1 MENSKTIATKAFTQA
16 CVYIGCI
23 LVALLV
29 LRAAEVFLVI
39 FGGILFAILF
49 HGVAKWTSGKTGIPD
64 NWALLLCF
72 ALALSVLG
80 VGVWAIAPDVSK
92 QATELADRMP
102 KAVRQLEAQMRQYD
116 WASSLLDQKDRIQ
129 KLLPSGSDA
138 VGVATGFFASTF
150 GALGNL
156 VIALAVGLFL
166 TISPSIYTKGLLH
179 LVSIDKRN
187 RTAEVLHATDD
198 ALASWLI
205 AKMIAMLMIGVLT
218 TLGLWWIGIDLAL
231 VLGVIAALL
240 SFIPNVGPLI
250 ALAPALLIALI
261 SGPDTVIYVVLL
273 YVGIQAIESYGM
285 TPLLQQRMVD
295 LPPALTISMQLLL
308 GVLAGALGIILATP
322 LTASAMVMVK
332 MWYVEDLLGDKTA
345 GDQ

>member
-1 MENSKTIATKAFTQA
+1 LLRPQSGLIYI
-16 CVYIGCI
+16 VHSIYIGCV

-29 LRAAEVFLVI
+29 LRAAEVFLVV

-49 HGVAKWTSGKTGIPD
+49 HGVAKWTSRKTGIPGK
-64 NWALLLCF
+64 WALLLCF
-72 ALALSVLG
+72 AVALSVLG
-80 VGVWAIAPDVSK
+80 IGVWSIAPDVSK

-102 KAVRQLEAQMRQYD
+102 IAVRQLEEQMRQYD
-116 WASSLLDQKDRIQ
+116 WANSLLGQKDRIE

-166 TISPSIYTKGLLH
+166 TISPSIYIKGLLH
-179 LVSIDKRN
+179 LVPIDKRN
-187 RTAEVLHATDD
+187 RTTEVLHATGD

-250 ALAPALLIALI
+250 ALIPAVLIALV
-261 SGPDTVIYVVLL
+261 SGPDTAFYVVLL
-273 YVGIQAIESYGM
+273 YIGIQAIESYGI

-322 LTASAMVMVK
+322 LTAAAMEMIK

>member
-1 MENSKTIATKAFTQA
+1 LLRPQSGLIYI
-16 CVYIGCI
+16 VHSIYIGCV

-29 LRAAEVFLVI
+29 LRAAEVFLVV

-49 HGVAKWTSGKTGIPD
+49 HGVAKWTSRKTGIPGK
-64 NWALLLCF
+64 WALLLCF
-72 ALALSVLG
+72 AVALSVLG
-80 VGVWAIAPDVSK
+80 IGVWSIAPDVSK

-102 KAVRQLEAQMRQYD
+102 IAVRQLEEQMRQYD
-116 WASSLLDQKDRIQ
+116 WANSLLGQKDRIE

-166 TISPSIYTKGLLH
+166 TISPSIYIKGLLH
-179 LVSIDKRN
+179 LVPIDKRN
-187 RTAEVLHATDD
+187 RTTEVLHATGD

-250 ALAPALLIALI
+250 ALIPAVLIALV
-261 SGPDTVIYVVLL
+261 SGPDTAFYVVLL
-273 YVGIQAIESYGM
+273 YIGIQAIESYGI

-308 GVLAGALGIILATP
+308 GVLA
-322 LTASAMVMVK
+322 SAGH
-332 MWYVEDLLGDKTA
+332 YFGDA
-345 GDQ
+345 AHSRRHGNDQDVVRGGSIGR